1 MSRSRT
7 SRAGRCSS
15 PIRIV
20 GHQNGTFGTS
30 GGMIVHRSR
39 ASSESIEP
47 SSAHRSCGPIEC
59 LSRLGSRAGR
69 SGGSWRVSGDGAMLD
84 ISRAPAVPSADTS
97 WRSDVL
103 LARLRS
109 ALALVSDPDKAPA
122 MRAYMRSAMPYL
134 GTAMP
139 SVRTICRAVF
149 AEIEY
154 ADQET
159 WAADVR
165 VIWRSARFREERY
178 AAIELTGIPAA
189 ARFQNPKAFDLYDEL
204 IVTGAWWDFIDPLA
218 SQRLW
223 TILREHRAPARREM
237 LSWSKSPDM
246 WKRRSSIICQLPCQA
261 EHRPRSALRVHRAVH
276 RFEGVL
282 PAQGHRMGAAAVRP
296 DGPRRGPEVRP
307 FESKPAQR
315 AQPARSLEA
324 SLVAPARKVP
334 FR

>member
-1 MSRSRT
+1 
-7 SRAGRCSS
+7 
-15 PIRIV
+15 
-20 GHQNGTFGTS
+20 
-30 GGMIVHRSR
+30 
-39 ASSESIEP
+39 
-47 SSAHRSCGPIEC
+47 
-59 LSRLGSRAGR
+59 
-69 SGGSWRVSGDGAMLD
+69 MLD

-165 VIWRSARFREERY
+165 VIWRSACFREERY

-246 WKRRSSIICQLPCQA
+246 WKRRSSIICQLHAKQNTDLDLLYACIEPSIGSKEFFLRKAIGWALRQYA
-261 EHRPRSALRVHRAVH
+261 RTDPGEVRRYVRSNRSRLSALS
-276 RFEGVL
+276 
-282 PAQGHRMGAAAVRP
+282 
-296 DGPRRGPEVRP
+296 RR
-307 FESKPAQR
+307 
-315 AQPARSLEA
+315 EA
-324 SLVAPARKVP
+324 LKHL
-334 FR
+334 